1 MLGTLPAFF
10 HSIPV
15 LFYDGFQATKPPGL
29 FLKSAPTLEH
39 SSFSRP
45 LSITESVA
53 GRRLV
58 LLGTYAVTLQFSALQ
73 NNPLL
78 HSHSETGYIR
88 LRQHSLHHKFRKLR
102 LHTFVKQTP
111 RPTDPNHR
119 WQGVISNLE
128 VDRLREVDVAKA
140 EEKRQPE
147 AARAASG
154 SRGGGRG
161 SGRMGQRGGA
171 VVGS

>member
-1 MLGTLPAFF
+1 MKVTWTGIAKRVNVVYYTKRHKQHPILQPTLKIPGTLPAFF
-10 HSIPV
+10 HTIPV
-15 LFYDGFQATKPPGL
+15 LFYHSFQATKPPGL

-58 LLGTYAVTLQFSALQ
+58 LLGTYAVTLQFSVLQ

-78 HSHSETGYIR
+78 HPHSETGHIR

-102 LHTFVKQTP
+102 LYTF
-111 RPTDPNHR
+111 
-119 WQGVISNLE
+119 
-128 VDRLREVDVAKA
+128 A
-140 EEKRQPE
+140 
-147 AARAASG
+147 
-154 SRGGGRG
+154 
-161 SGRMGQRGGA
+161 GA
-171 VVGS
+171 CR